1 MRGFVRFLQLS
12 SIIMA
17 VLTVAACTAAVS
29 KETGQWTPTP
39 ITDLKSVAGRWEG
52 LMIRT
57 PRSPT
62 DDWVRLV
69 VREGGTYEFASYRTI
84 GVFSGKGTF
93 ILADGR
99 LSAQSERGKMTLQ
112 LYTDAVS
119 GARMLKAEALTS
131 NRIEYSADL
140 RRTGD

>member
-1 MRGFVRFLQLS
+1 MSSVVRFLQLS
-12 SIIMA
+12 AFVVA
-17 VLTVAACTAAVS
+17 VLTVAACSPVVS
-29 KETGQWTPTP
+29 REASQWMPTP
-39 ITDLKSVAGRWEG
+39 ITELKSVAGRWEG

-69 VREGGTYEFASYRTI
+69 IREGGAYEFASYRTI
-84 GVFSGKGTF
+84 GVLSGTGTF
-93 ILADGR
+93 TLVDGK
-99 LSAQSERGKMTLQ
+99 LSAQSERGRMNLQ

-131 NRIEYSADL
+131 NRIEYSAEL
-140 RRTGD
+140 KRTGD